1 MTERQIS
8 SFLICSSSTPS
19 RTAVLAMRKLLT
31 AEKPLKRSRVQ
42 VGREAV
48 GVAECGRV
56 GVDVGLGVDTAAEV
70 ERTGCS
76 CRYRGEESESGF
88 PAVYAAVIVG
98 RLLQAHL
105 GRMGHGVLHAV
116 VESPDLG
123 LLLGAGCGILEDA
136 PFEGGVPEHL
146 YIVCLSVGLGER
158 DPAPAVLRCCL
169 PEYIFHTRLYFDFLC
184 PFLSSII
191 VPNFIIC

>member
-1 MTERQIS
+1 MWSCWCRRW
-8 SFLICSSSTPS
+8 S
-19 RTAVLAMRKLLT
+19 R
-31 AEKPLKRSRVQ
+31 
-42 VGREAV
+42 GRYR
-48 GVAECGRV
+48 GRV

-123 LLLGAGCGILEDA
+123 LLLGAGCGIFEDA

-146 YIVCLSVGLGER
+146 YIVCLSVGLGKR

-169 PEYIFHTRLYFDFLC
+169 PRQDESTCEDEDGGC
-184 PFLSSII
+184 
-191 VPNFIIC
+191 